1 MEVGFR
7 QGPGK
12 PVLVDD
18 LRKLK
23 FALTQENKKEKGVWL
38 QDPKV
43 DFREYKVQRDRQRIK
58 ECKIPG
64 VSALAHHAVG
74 PETLKGYKYKL
85 AHFREWYQREAQ
97 AVAWETLVKFPGKM
111 EMVLLEFMDWLYIDQ
126 GFNHSRGTQLL
137 AALGHHYPLFAK
149 AGKSNLMPEVCRA
162 LQGWKR
168 LHPTGAR
175 MPLPMPAV
183 CGLAC
188 EMVRRGKTTM
198 GWLTMAAA
206 DMYLRPGEAIALTED
221 MIIAPRTQLGSAYRT
236 TSVLLHPWSHGRASK
251 AGQFDDSVLLD
262 SRDRP
267 WMGDLM
273 LSWKRSKAPR
283 QQLATF
289 TMSEWGAEF
298 KQCCE
303 ILGLPPCHLY
313 VLRHSGP
320 SDDFLRGNRSMT
332 QIKRRGRWSQD
343 QTVRK
348 YEKAARSLAQTS
360 QWPVSL
366 FDHLQFCEKHVAD
379 LLDLR
384 RVASI
389 YQGPIPRGRGTGAR
403 RR

>member
-1 MEVGFR
+1 MATRSQPRLPRTAPEIVQISRTLKRKSAFVTMPEEHHSLQRLEVSAPTTLPQLTSGLAPAGRLLVPFLQEKRALRGPPMEVGFR

-43 DFREYKVQRDRQRIK
+43 DSREHKVQRDRQRVK
-58 ECKIPG
+58 E
-64 VSALAHHAVG
+64 H
-74 PETLKGYKYKL
+74 
-85 AHFREWYQREAQ
+85 
-97 AVAWETLVKFPGKM
+97 
-111 EMVLLEFMDWLYIDQ
+111 
-126 GFNHSRGTQLL
+126 
-137 AALGHHYPLFAK
+137 
-149 AGKSNLMPEVCRA
+149 KSNLMPEVCRA

-320 SDDFLRGNRSMT
+320 SDDFLRNNRSMT

-348 YEKAARSLAQTS
+348 YEKAARSLAQMS

-366 FDHLQFCEKHVAD
+366 LDHLQFCEKHVAD
-379 LLDLR
+379 ILNLR

-389 YQGPIPRGRGTGAR
+389 YQGPIPRGRVTGAR
-403 RR
+403 KR